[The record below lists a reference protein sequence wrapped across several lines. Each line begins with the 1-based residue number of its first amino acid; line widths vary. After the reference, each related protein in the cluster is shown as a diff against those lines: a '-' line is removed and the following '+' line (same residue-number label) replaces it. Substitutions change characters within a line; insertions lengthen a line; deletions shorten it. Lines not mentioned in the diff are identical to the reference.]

1 MPELSVV
8 ISSLNGAPGVDR
20 VLHSLAWQTIAEAI
34 EVIVVDDGSSDG
46 TSDVGHNHGARVIR
60 HETNKG
66 LAEAR
71 NSGVQAATAPVVA
84 FVDDDVETNPDWAE
98 RLLAAYG
105 DGVLG
110 VGGLVIPSAPP
121 SVIGRYL
128 ERNNPL
134 EPLEAD
140 LGDSEALPYR
150 LALYLRRQWGGGRP
164 SGRREVYALVGAN
177 MSFRRDALLA
187 VGGFDPRFTFGAEEL
202 DLCRRISAAH
212 PDEHFLLE
220 PDALVVHHFE
230 ESFKDTIRRSRSYG
244 RGSARMFRKWPS
256 VRPTFFPVPMA
267 VGALLLLAVKRP
279 QALAVAALAP
289 LLAFPSGVRQVVE
302 SGSPEPLLDPYI
314 QVAQETAENAGF
326 IQGLWQFR
334 DLEAETE

>member
-1 MPELSVV
+1 MPDLSVV
-8 ISSLNGAPGVDR
+8 VSSLNGAPGVDR
-20 VLHSLAWQTIAEAI
+20 ALRSLGRQAIADRIEA
-34 EVIVVDDGSSDG
+34 VVVDDGSSDG
-46 TSDVGHNHGARVIR
+46 TAGVGREHGALVVR
-60 HETNKG
+60 HETNRG

-71 NSGVQAATAPVVA
+71 NSGVRAATAPIVA
-84 FVDDDVETNPDWAE
+84 FIDDDVEAEPHWAE

-105 DGVLG
+105 DGVMG

-150 LALYLRRQWGGGRP
+150 LALYLRRQWGNGRP
-164 SGRREVYALVGAN
+164 TGRRDVYALVGAN
-177 MSFRRDALLA
+177 MSFRREALLG

-202 DLCRRISAAH
+202 DLCRRLAAAR
-212 PDEHFLLE
+212 PDERFVLE
-220 PDALVVHHFE
+220 PDALVVHHFQ

-256 VRPTFFPVPMA
+256 VRPTFFPVPVA
-267 VGALLLLAVKRP
+267 VGGLLLMAIRRP
-279 QALAVAALAP
+279 AALAVAALAP
-289 LLAFPSGVRQVVE
+289 LLAFPMAIRRLVA

-334 DLEAETE
+334 DIEAEPE